1 MFFVPRL
8 LMIKNDIMKQ
18 QTIKVSFDAGSKEV
32 FIDWSNIIKQL
43 DETGCAAQ
51 IIGMGRPFSQLE
63 VENHIR
69 HLQSLISPNSSN
81 VKIYKENEWQS
92 AESPDCNNPTLLK
105 ITYYLTYSVE

>member
-18 QTIKVSFDAGSKEV
+18 QTIKVSFDAGSKEE

-51 IIGMGRPFSQLE
+51 IIGMGRPFCQLE

-69 HLQSLISPNSSN
+69 HLQSLISPNNSN